1 MKLSKSYSI
10 SIIRVRNDYST
21 KKEYVFE
28 TDDYLDATAEFEV
41 FVKNETRFL
50 SFTNDPKQN
59 KNYMYSVVT
68 FFSKSKGVVKQITIS
83 KGNK

>member
-1 MKLSKSYSI
+1 MKLNKSYSI

-50 SFTNDPKQN
+50 SSTNNLKQN

-68 FFSKSKGVVKQITIS
+68 YFSKKNGVLNQMTIS
-83 KGNK
+83 KGDK